1 MPCIGLGTLYVMC
14 LHQGKQTQTFPVSFK
29 TVLKITY
36 AILDLRIGKVILF
49 TDEEPEAQKY

>member
-1 MPCIGLGTLYVMC
+1 MC